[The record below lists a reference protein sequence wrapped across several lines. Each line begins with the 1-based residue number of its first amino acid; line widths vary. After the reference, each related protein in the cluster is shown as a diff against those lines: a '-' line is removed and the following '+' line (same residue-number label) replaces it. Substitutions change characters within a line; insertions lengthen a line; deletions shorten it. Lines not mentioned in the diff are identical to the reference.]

1 MKSVTT
7 KILVGLLSVL
17 TITMVGTQIY
27 TRLNDNHD
35 TEEAVLCDISEN
47 IPFQGVIVRDEEIV
61 TYDGEGV
68 LDYLYADGSKVSVDN
83 PIAEVYSS
91 EEAIAAKHKAET
103 LNSRIDD
110 LVRAQNPG
118 TTNYVQPETLKSTI
132 DDQYRQL
139 LTYTQEKDYEAAAEL
154 KSDMSVVINIYNI
167 ITGISEDYNSK
178 ISELESEASQLE
190 AEAGTPDVINAPE
203 TGYFVSYCDGYEES
217 LTVESLSSIT
227 QQEIEAVINSA
238 GTDENG
244 TDDNAI
250 GKMFDD
256 YSCSIVG
263 VVDSDN
269 RIIEGDTLQIMFNTS
284 NNVYDVTV
292 ESVRDA
298 EEEEKSIIVLSC
310 DRLDENLVQSRV
322 QSIELIFEEYH
333 GIRVPR
339 QAIRFQ
345 GEEKGVYVILGNEI
359 TFKKI
364 NVIYEGDDFVVSEN
378 TSDEEYLLLYDQI
391 LLEVVSNKDVSEIN
405 ESS

>member
-298 EEEEKSIIVLSC
+298 EEEGKSIIVLSC

>member
-17 TITMVGTQIY
+17 MLTMVGSQIY

-47 IPFQGVIVRDEEIV
+47 IPFQGVIVRDETIV

-91 EEAIAAKHKAET
+91 EDAIAAKHKAEK

-110 LVRAQNPG
+110 LERAQNPG
-118 TTNYVQPETLKSTI
+118 TTNYVQPETLKSKI

-139 LTYTQEKDYEAAAEL
+139 LTYSQERDFESAVKL

-167 ITGISEDYNSK
+167 ITDISKNYDSK
-178 ISELESEASQLE
+178 ISQLESTASQLE
-190 AEAGTPDVINAPE
+190 AQAGTPDVINAPE
-203 TGYFVSYCDGYEES
+203 TGYFVSYCDGYEDS
-217 LTVESLSSIT
+217 LSVEFLSSIT
-227 QQEIEAVINSA
+227 QQEIEDVINNASS
-238 GTDENG
+238 DESG
-244 TDDNAI
+244 SPENAI

-263 VVDSDN
+263 VVESDK
-269 RIIEGDTLQIMFNTS
+269 RIIEGDTLQIMFSTS

-292 ESVRDA
+292 ESVRQA
-298 EEEEKSIIVLSC
+298 EEDGKSIIVLSC
-310 DRLDENLVQSRV
+310 DRLDETLVQSRV
-322 QSIELIFEEYH
+322 QSVELIFEEYH
-333 GIRVPR
+333 GIKVPR
-339 QAIRFQ
+339 KAIRFQ
-345 GEEKGVYVILGNEI
+345 GEQKGVYVILGNEI

-364 NVIYEGDDFVVSEN
+364 DVIYEGDDFMISEN

>member
-310 DRLDENLVQSRV
+310 DRLDENPVQSRV

>member
-310 DRLDENLVQSRV
+310 DRLYENLVQSRV

>member
-1 MKSVTT
+1 
-7 KILVGLLSVL
+7 
-17 TITMVGTQIY
+17 
-27 TRLNDNHD
+27 
-35 TEEAVLCDISEN
+35 
-47 IPFQGVIVRDEEIV
+47 
-61 TYDGEGV
+61 
-68 LDYLYADGSKVSVDN
+68 
-83 PIAEVYSS
+83 
-91 EEAIAAKHKAET
+91 
-103 LNSRIDD
+103 
-110 LVRAQNPG
+110 
-118 TTNYVQPETLKSTI
+118 
-132 DDQYRQL
+132 
-139 LTYTQEKDYEAAAEL
+139 
-154 KSDMSVVINIYNI
+154 MSVVINIYNI